1 MKCTILWF
9 IIFLVLQAGLGE
21 SKKDI
26 YLMGLYPHTGGWTL
40 PLTLISSKIA
50 LEHINSRE
58 DLLPGY
64 TLHVEWRNSDCS
76 DTVALESFIKSLT
89 SNRTYIGVF
98 GPGCSAPAVI
108 IASISP
114 AYGLITLSYSA
125 SSPSLEDTARFK
137 YFIRGGLSDANIAVG
152 RINFVD
158 YYKWT
163 RVAIISQQEEIFIY
177 NSYLVEQALTD
188 LNIDYRTASFD
199 TKSLNVE
206 TQIKN
211 AITLIDELGYRILF
225 VNMYEDAAVL
235 FICHLK
241 MTVNPLPSLTW
252 LIVGWY
258 TSQWDANA
266 YEITNGKCTTQDIRD
281 VVNGAIGILT
291 NQIFPTILQ
300 SNKRSIS
307 DLTPRELYDT
317 YKHAALDENFNF
329 ETESDPFDAYVYDS
343 LWTYAL
349 GINQTLS
356 DGYKPE
362 DFNYTYLDFTEALY
376 VNTYSQKFVGWT
388 GNVSYF
394 GRERREEK
402 VLIMEFV
409 DGNIEYRG
417 YYTNFPANSSEF
429 SNTTGVI
436 SNIGDFKIWNADRA
450 SDGIEDHFSSI
461 IIFAAIVVT
470 SILLAIYTTVLI
482 VVILIDVMMK
492 RPPAIKSEPLIN
504 IVILASN
511 YITVLIAVILTI
523 DGKFFSSLS
532 ADSLTSIIYCHA
544 QILLPTI
551 SSSILYG
558 GVIAKASKY
567 YIIVVENK
575 FKYIGW
581 LQARYLLLFP
591 SALVLFDIAI
601 VVSWA
606 VIDPMLYQ
614 SEVVPSGLTDPPL
627 YRTYRCVIPDN
638 VTFLVPL
645 AILNLL
651 MVVVALFLAYHLRKV
666 VNKSHRYSSAI
677 VWVIYTSVVF
687 TFIITSIRIFVTDV
701 DIRNVLSA
709 VITEILAFTLSS
721 VIGLPIVYY
730 LIKDPKGTTL
740 FRSKSQEYFP
750 EDTKMLKRRISALE
764 RDLQL
769 SSSTVIEKEL
779 AKLSNL
785 PSDINDPDYPVNEN
799 LRLSSIDE
807 KD

>member
-1 MKCTILWF
+1 MKRTILWF
-9 IIFLVLQAGLGE
+9 IILLVLQAGLGE

-26 YLMGLYPHTGGWTL
+26 YLMGLYPYTGGWTL
-40 PLTLISSKIA
+40 PLAPTCSNMA
-50 LEHINSRE
+50 LDHINSRE

-76 DTVALESFIKSLT
+76 DTVALESFINSLT

-98 GPGCSAPAVI
+98 GPGCSVPAVI

-114 AYGLITLSYSA
+114 AYSLITLSYSA
-125 SSPSLEDTARFK
+125 ASPSLEDTARFK

-152 RINFVD
+152 RINFID

-241 MTVNPLPSLTW
+241 IIVNPLPSLTW

-281 VVNGAIGILT
+281 VINGAIGILT
-291 NQIFPTILQ
+291 NQIIPTILQ
-300 SNKRSIS
+300 SDKITIS
-307 DLTPRELYDT
+307 GFTPQELYDT
-317 YKHAALDENFNF
+317 YRQAALDENFNF
-329 ETESDPFDAYVYDS
+329 ETESNPFDAYLYDS

-349 GINQTLS
+349 GLNQTLS

-482 VVILIDVMMK
+482 VVILIGVMMK
-492 RPPAIKSEPLIN
+492 RPPATKSEPLIN

-532 ADSLTSIIYCHA
+532 ADSSTSIIYCHA

-677 VWVIYTSVVF
+677 VWVMYTSVVS
-687 TFIITSIRIFVTDV
+687 TFIIILIRIFIVDV

-709 VITEILAFTLSS
+709 AITEILAFTLSS

-730 LIKDPKGTTL
+730 LLKDPKGTT
-740 FRSKSQEYFP
+740 FFKSKSQECFP
-750 EDTKMLKRRISALE
+750 EDTQLLKRRISALE
-764 RDLQL
+764 RDLQVC
-769 SSSTVIEKEL
+769 SSTVIEREL
-779 AKLSNL
+779 ASLSNL
-785 PSDINDPDYPVNEN
+785 RCDINDPDYTVNEK